1 MAEYLTTRD
10 LCESLGVSRQR
21 ISQMVKSGKLP
32 QPCERGR
39 WAKSS
44 TIVDIISI
52 RRKLKEL
59 ANGLPVVTKNRKGKR
74 K

>member
-32 QPCERGR
+32 KPCGRGR

-52 RRKLKEL
+52 RRKLKKL
-59 ANGLPVVTKNRKGKR
+59 ANGLPAITVKKGRGK
-74 K
+74 

>member
-44 TIVDIISI
+44 MIIDIISI
-52 RRKLKEL
+52 RRKLKKL
-59 ANGLPVVTKNRKGKR
+59 ANGLPVIEEKKGQGK
-74 K
+74 

>member
-32 QPCERGR
+32 QPCKRGR

-52 RRKLKEL
+52 RRKLKKL
-59 ANGLPVVTKNRKGKR
+59 ANGLPVIKEKKGKG

>member
-39 WAKSS
+39 WVKSS

-52 RRKLKEL
+52 RRKLKKL
-59 ANGLPVVTKNRKGKR
+59 ANGLPAIKRGKGK
-74 K
+74 

>member
-39 WAKSS
+39 WAKPS

-52 RRKLKEL
+52 RRKLKKL
-59 ANGLPVVTKNRKGKR
+59 ANGLPVIKEKKGQGK
-74 K
+74 